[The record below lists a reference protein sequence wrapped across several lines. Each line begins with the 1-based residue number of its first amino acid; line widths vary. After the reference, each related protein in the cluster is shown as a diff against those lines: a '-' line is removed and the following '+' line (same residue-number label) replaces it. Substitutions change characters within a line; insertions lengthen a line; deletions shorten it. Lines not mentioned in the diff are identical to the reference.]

1 VDATG
6 SGSCQMAGF
15 GYSGFI
21 HSDSGTKVL
30 SFMKMAVVRTF
41 QVGATLAPV
50 NVWSWGIV
58 W

>member
-1 VDATG
+1 
-6 SGSCQMAGF
+6 MAGF